1 MNSIIS
7 NIPYFEINGT
17 RYTIKRN
24 RYLQAEFDE
33 MKKSR
38 QFNDDEELEYVREQ
52 ELTDQLE
59 KLSKRKE
66 ELYDKYLDTFDE
78 EDEAKYN
85 KARMAY
91 DTLLVKVSETRGITS
106 RKRKELIEMG
116 EELIIKSLQI
126 NESGDKIRTEEEAKD
141 IWSSFREEFGEVV
154 KMEFV
159 VFTINYIVGN
169 DDDDTVNPFIAQAKA
184 KAEQK
189 ANMRKGIAKAR

>member
-1 MNSIIS
+1 MNAIIQ

-52 ELTDQLE
+52 ELTEQLE
-59 KLSKRKE
+59 KLSKRKN

-91 DTLLVKVSETRGITS
+91 DILLVKLSETKGVTAQ
-106 RKRKELIEMG
+106 KRKELVEIG
-116 EELIIKSLQI
+116 EALIIKALQI
-126 NESGDKIRTEEEAKD
+126 DDNGNTIRTHEEAKD
-141 IWSSFREEFGEVV
+141 IWDSFREEFGEVTKV
-154 KMEFV
+154 EFI
-159 VFTINYIVGN
+159 VFTINYIIGN

-189 ANMRKGIAKAR
+189 ANMKKGIAKAK

>member
-1 MNSIIS
+1 MNAIIQ
-7 NIPYFEINGT
+7 NIPYFEIDGT

-52 ELTDQLE
+52 ELTEQLE
-59 KLSKRKE
+59 KLSKRKD

-91 DTLLVKVSETRGITS
+91 DILLVKLSETRGVTS
-106 RKRKELIEMG
+106 KKRKELIEIG
-116 EELIIKSLQI
+116 EALIIKALQI
-126 NESGDKIRTEEEAKD
+126 NDNGDTIRTEEQAKD
-141 IWSSFREEFGEVV
+141 IWSSFREEFGEVT

-159 VFTINYIVGN
+159 IFTINYIVGN

-189 ANMRKGIAKAR
+189 ANMRKGISKAK